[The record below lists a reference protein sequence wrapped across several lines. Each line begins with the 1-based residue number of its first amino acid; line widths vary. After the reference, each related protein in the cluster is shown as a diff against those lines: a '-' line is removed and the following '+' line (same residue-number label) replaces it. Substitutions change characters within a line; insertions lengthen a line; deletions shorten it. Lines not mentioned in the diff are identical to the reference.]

1 MEKMIKQFSILFLVL
16 FCTNQIWAQR
26 TGYRTSNPPKVV
38 IGIVVENMRPDYIDR
53 YWNKFGND
61 GFRKL
66 YTNGAVVT
74 NMKISQHVQN
84 YASGTATLFT
94 GVYPSG
100 HGIIDDVW
108 YDRLRIR
115 EVGAVADDYYF
126 TVGADSKSG
135 NASPKR
141 LMASTVGD
149 NLKLFSMNKSKVYS
163 IAMNAESAILSAGHA
178 ADAAWWFD
186 PVSGRMISS
195 SFYVSTFPEWARD
208 FNMVS
213 QGDRYSGRN
222 WVTLHPESYY
232 TESLPDNHYLEKG
245 YGDKANTFPHSLNR
259 HVRRAESF
267 NPIKTTPFA
276 NTIIRE
282 FTTTLLEN
290 EPVGEDNIPDLVT
303 VVFSSM
309 DYEHGSFGPASLEM
323 QDIYLRLDQEIAE
336 LINFAEKRYGK
347 DNTVFFLTA
356 NTSASYPV
364 NYLKEVFS
372 MPVGDFQP
380 ESAFALLNSFLNI
393 TYGEAK
399 WIEHLSGQ
407 QVYLDHKLIEK
418 SKVDLIDMRNQ
429 IADFLTQFEGVRVA
443 LPAQILEQGG
453 SDNSALANLYRS
465 YMINRSGDVLYVLS
479 EGWQPVYKFKRVNYT
494 DQSHIPAVFYG
505 AGIKP
510 SIISSPYN
518 AIDLAPTLSEILHIS
533 VPDKSR
539 GRVIEGI

>member
-1 MEKMIKQFSILFLVL
+1 MIKQFSIFILVL
-16 FCTNQIWAQR
+16 ISTSQIWAQR
-26 TGYRTSNPPKVV
+26 PGYRNSNPPKVV

-53 YWNKFGND
+53 YWNKFGSD

-74 NMKISQHVQN
+74 NMKISQHMQN

-115 EVGAVADDYYF
+115 EVSAVADDYYF

-135 NASPKR
+135 NTSPKR

-149 NLKLFSMNKSKVYS
+149 NLKLFSMNKSKVFT

-195 SFYVSTFPEWARD
+195 SFYVNTFPEWARD

-222 WVTLHPESYY
+222 WVTLHPENYY
-232 TESLPDNHYLEKG
+232 TESLPDNHYLERG
-245 YGDKANTFPHSLNR
+245 YGDKANAFPHSLNR
-259 HVRRAESF
+259 LVRRAENF

-290 EPVGEDNIPDLVT
+290 EPVGDDDLPDMVT

-323 QDIYLRLDQEIAE
+323 QDVYLRLDQEIAE
-336 LINFAEKRYGK
+336 LINFAENRYGK
-347 DNTVFFLTA
+347 ENTVFFLTA

-380 ESAFALLNSFLNI
+380 ESAFALLNSYLNI

-418 SKVDLIDMRNQ
+418 NKVDLIEMRNL
-429 IADFLTQFEGVRVA
+429 IADFLTQFEGIRVA
-443 LPAQILEQGG
+443 LPSHILEQGG

-465 YMINRSGDVLYVLS
+465 YMINRSGDILYVLS
-479 EGWQPVYKFKRVNYT
+479 EGWQPVYKFKKVNYT

>member
-1 MEKMIKQFSILFLVL
+1 MIKQFSILILVL

-26 TGYRTSNPPKVV
+26 TGYRTSNPPKVL

-74 NMKISQHVQN
+74 NMKITQHVQN

-100 HGIIDDVW
+100 HGIVDDVW

-126 TVGADSKSG
+126 TVGSDSKSG
-135 NASPKR
+135 NASPKK
-141 LMASTVGD
+141 LMATTVGD

-163 IAMNAESAILSAGHA
+163 IAVNAESAILSAGHA
-178 ADAAWWFD
+178 ADGAWWFD

-195 SFYVSTFPEWARD
+195 SYYVSAFPEWARN

-222 WVTLHPESYY
+222 WVTLHPENYY
-232 TESLPDNHYLEKG
+232 TESLPDNHYLERG
-245 YGDKANTFPHSLNR
+245 YGEKANTFPHSLNR
-259 HVRRAESF
+259 LVRRAESF

-282 FTTTLLEN
+282 FTTALLEN
-290 EPVGEDNIPDLVT
+290 EPVGEDNIPDMVT

-309 DYEHGSFGPASLEM
+309 DYEYGSFGPASLEM
-323 QDIYLRLDQEIAE
+323 QDLYLRLDQEIAE

-347 DNTVFFLTA
+347 ENTVFFLTA

-372 MPVGDFQP
+372 MPVADFQP

-393 TYGEAK
+393 TFGEAK

-407 QVYLDHKLIEK
+407 QVYLDHKLIERNN
-418 SKVDLIDMRNQ
+418 VNLADMRNQ
-429 IADFLTQFEGVRVA
+429 IADFLTQFEGIRVA
-443 LPAQILEQGG
+443 LPAHILEQGG

-465 YMINRSGDVLYVLS
+465 YMINRSGDILYVLS

-510 SIISSPYN
+510 SIISSPCN
-518 AIDLAPTLSEILHIS
+518 AIDLAPTLSKILHIS
-533 VPDKSR
+533 VPDKSM
-539 GRVIEGI
+539 GKVIEGI

>member
-1 MEKMIKQFSILFLVL
+1 MIKQFSILILVL
-16 FCTNQIWAQR
+16 FCTNHIWAQR

-100 HGIIDDVW
+100 HGIIDVVW

-115 EVGAVADDYYF
+115 EVSAIADDYFF
-126 TVGADSKSG
+126 TVGADSETG

-178 ADAAWWFD
+178 ADGAWWFD

-195 SFYVSTFPEWARD
+195 SYYVSAFPEWARN

-222 WVTLHPESYY
+222 WVTLHPENYY
-232 TESLPDNHYLEKG
+232 TESLPDNHYLERG
-245 YGDKANTFPHSLNR
+245 YGEKANTFPHSLNR
-259 HVRRAESF
+259 LVRRAESF

-282 FTTTLLEN
+282 FTTALLEN
-290 EPVGEDNIPDLVT
+290 EPVGEDNIPDMVT

-309 DYEHGSFGPASLEM
+309 DYEYGSFGPASLEM
-323 QDIYLRLDQEIAE
+323 QDLYLRLDQEIAE

-347 DNTVFFLTA
+347 ENTVFFLTA

-372 MPVGDFQP
+372 MPVGDFRP

-443 LPAQILEQGG
+443 LPAHILEQGG

-465 YMINRSGDVLYVLS
+465 YMINRSGDILYVLS

-518 AIDLAPTLSEILHIS
+518 AIDLAPTLSKILHIS

-539 GRVIEGI
+539 GKVIEGI

>member
-1 MEKMIKQFSILFLVL
+1 MIKQFSILILVL
-16 FCTNQIWAQR
+16 FGTTQIWAQR
-26 TGYRTSNPPKVV
+26 PGYRSSNPPKVV

-53 YWNKFGND
+53 YWNKFGHD

-74 NMKISQHVQN
+74 NMKLSQHMLN
-84 YASGTATLFT
+84 YASATATLFT

-115 EVGAVADDYYF
+115 EVGAVSDDYYF

-208 FNMVS
+208 FNLVN

-222 WVTLHPESYY
+222 WVTLHPESFY
-232 TESLPDNHYLEKG
+232 TESLPDNHFLERG
-245 YGDKANTFPHSLNR
+245 YGDKANTFPHSINR
-259 HVRRAESF
+259 LVRRAENF

-323 QDIYLRLDQEIAE
+323 QDVYLRLDQEIAE

-347 DNTVFFLTA
+347 ENTVFFLTA

-418 SKVDLIDMRNQ
+418 NKVDLVEMRNQ
-429 IADFLTQFEGVRVA
+429 IASFLTQFEGIRVA
-443 LPAQILEQGG
+443 LPAHILEQGG
-453 SDNSALANLYRS
+453 SDNSALSNLYRS
-465 YMINRSGDVLYVLS
+465 YMINRSGDILYVLS
-479 EGWQPVYKFKRVNYT
+479 EGWQPVYKFKKVNYT

-510 SIISSPYN
+510 SIISSQYN

>member
-1 MEKMIKQFSILFLVL
+1 MIKQFSILILVL
-16 FCTNQIWAQR
+16 FCTNHIWAQR

-100 HGIIDDVW
+100 HGIIDVVW

-115 EVGAVADDYYF
+115 EVSAIADDYFF
-126 TVGADSKSG
+126 TVGADSETG

-178 ADAAWWFD
+178 ADGAWWFD

-195 SFYVSTFPEWARD
+195 SYYVSTFPEWARD

-222 WVTLHPESYY
+222 WVTLHPENYY
-232 TESLPDNHYLEKG
+232 TESLPDNHYLERG
-245 YGDKANTFPHSLNR
+245 YGEKANTFPHSLNR
-259 HVRRAESF
+259 LVRRAESF

-282 FTTTLLEN
+282 FTTALLEN
-290 EPVGEDNIPDLVT
+290 EPVGEDNIPDMVT

-309 DYEHGSFGPASLEM
+309 DYEYGSFGPASLEM
-323 QDIYLRLDQEIAE
+323 QDLYLRLDQEIAE

-347 DNTVFFLTA
+347 ENTVFFLTA

-372 MPVGDFQP
+372 MPVGDFRP

-443 LPAQILEQGG
+443 LPAHILEQGG

-465 YMINRSGDVLYVLS
+465 YMINRSGDILYVLS

-518 AIDLAPTLSEILHIS
+518 AIDLAPTLSKILHIS

-539 GRVIEGI
+539 GKVIEGI

>member
-1 MEKMIKQFSILFLVL
+1 MIKQFSILFIVL
-16 FCTNQIWAQR
+16 FSTTHLWAQ
-26 TGYRTSNPPKVV
+26 TSGYRNSNPPKVL

-66 YTNGAVVT
+66 YLNGAVVT
-74 NMKISQHVQN
+74 NMKLAQHAQN
-84 YASGTATLFT
+84 YASGTATIFT

-115 EVGAVADDYYF
+115 EVSAVTDDYYF

-149 NLKLFSMNKSKVYS
+149 NLKLFSMNKARVYS
-163 IAMNAESAILSAGHA
+163 IAMNAESAVLSAGHS

-195 SFYVSTFPEWARD
+195 SFYISTFPEWARD

-232 TESLPDNHYLEKG
+232 TESLPDNHYLERG

-276 NTIIRE
+276 NTIVRE
-282 FTTTLLEN
+282 FATTLLEN
-290 EPVGEDNIPDLVT
+290 EPVGQDNIPDLVT
-303 VVFSSM
+303 IVFSSM

-393 TYGEAK
+393 TFGEAK

-418 SKVDLIDMRNQ
+418 NRVNLIEMRNQ
-429 IADFLTQFEGVRVA
+429 IAEFLTQFEGIRVA
-443 LPAQILEQGG
+443 LPAHILEQGG
-453 SDNSALANLYRS
+453 SDNSALSNLYRS
-465 YMINRSGDVLYVLS
+465 YMINRSGDILYVLN
-479 EGWQPVYKFKRVNYT
+479 EGWQPVYKFKKVNYT

-510 SIISSPYN
+510 AIISAPYN
-518 AIDLAPTLSEILHIS
+518 AIDIAPTLSEILHIS
-533 VPDKSR
+533 IPDKSR

>member
-1 MEKMIKQFSILFLVL
+1 MIKQISILVLVISSVIQL
-16 FCTNQIWAQR
+16 HAQR
-26 TGYRTSNPPKVV
+26 PGYRGITPPKVI
-38 IGIVVENMRPDYIDR
+38 IGMVVENMRPDYIDR
-53 YWNKFGND
+53 YWDKFGDN

-66 YTNGAVVT
+66 YTGGAVVT
-74 NMKISQHVQN
+74 NMKISQHTQN
-84 YASGTATLFT
+84 YASGSATLFT

-108 YDRLRIR
+108 YDRLRNR
-115 EVGAVADDYYF
+115 EVNCVADDYYF

-149 NLKLFSMNKSKVYS
+149 NLKLFTMDRARVYS
-163 IAMNAESAILSAGHA
+163 IAMNAESSILSAGHA

-208 FNMVS
+208 FNLVS
-213 QGDRYSGRN
+213 QGERYSGRS
-222 WVTLHPESYY
+222 WVTLHPDTYY
-232 TESLPDNHYLEKG
+232 TESLPDNHFLEKG
-245 YGDKANTFPHSLNR
+245 YGEKANTFPHTINR
-259 HVRRAESF
+259 LVRRAESF
-267 NPIKTTPFA
+267 NPVKTTPFA

-282 FTTTLLEN
+282 FATALLEN
-290 EPVGEDNIPDLVT
+290 EPVGDDNIPDLIT

-336 LINFAEKRYGK
+336 LITFAEKRYGK
-347 DNTVFFLTA
+347 EVVFFLTA

-372 MPVGDFQP
+372 MPVGDFTP

-393 TYGEAK
+393 TYGEAR

-418 SKVDLIDMRNQ
+418 NNINLVEMRNQ
-429 IADFLTQFEGVRVA
+429 IADFLTQFEAVKVA

-453 SDNSALANLYRS
+453 SDNGALANLYRS
-465 YMINRSGDVLYVLS
+465 YMINRSGDILYILN
-479 EGWQPVYKFKRVNYT
+479 EGWQPVFKFRRVNYT
-494 DQSHIPAVFYG
+494 DQAHIPAVFYG
-505 AGIKP
+505 KGI
-510 SIISSPYN
+510 N
-518 AIDLAPTLSEILHIS
+518 AAVINLPFDATDFAPTLSEILQLPP
-533 VPDKSR
+533 PDKSR
-539 GRVIEGI
+539 GRVIPGLFVR

>member
-1 MEKMIKQFSILFLVL
+1 MIKQFSILFIVL
-16 FCTNQIWAQR
+16 FSTTHLWAQ
-26 TGYRTSNPPKVV
+26 TSGYRNSNPPKVL

-66 YTNGAVVT
+66 YLNGAVVT
-74 NMKISQHVQN
+74 NMKLAQHAQN
-84 YASGTATLFT
+84 YASGTATIFT

-115 EVGAVADDYYF
+115 EVSAVTDDYYF

-149 NLKLFSMNKSKVYS
+149 NLKLFSMNKARVYS
-163 IAMNAESAILSAGHA
+163 IAMNAESAVLSAGHS

-195 SFYVSTFPEWARD
+195 SFYISTFPEWARD

-232 TESLPDNHYLEKG
+232 TESLPDNHYLERG

-276 NTIIRE
+276 NTIVRE
-282 FTTTLLEN
+282 FATTLLEN
-290 EPVGEDNIPDLVT
+290 EPVGQDNIPDLVT

-393 TYGEAK
+393 TFGEAK

-418 SKVDLIDMRNQ
+418 NRVNLIEMRNQ
-429 IADFLTQFEGVRVA
+429 IAEFLTQFEGIRVA
-443 LPAQILEQGG
+443 LPAHILEQGG
-453 SDNSALANLYRS
+453 SDNSALSNLYRS
-465 YMINRSGDVLYVLS
+465 YMINRSGDILYVLN
-479 EGWQPVYKFKRVNYT
+479 EGWQPVYKFKKVNYT

-510 SIISSPYN
+510 AIISAPYN
-518 AIDLAPTLSEILHIS
+518 AIDIAPTLSEILHIS
-533 VPDKSR
+533 IPDKSR

>member
-1 MEKMIKQFSILFLVL
+1 MIKQFSILILVL
-16 FCTNQIWAQR
+16 FCTNHIWAQR

-100 HGIIDDVW
+100 HGIIDVVW

-115 EVGAVADDYYF
+115 EVSAIADDYFF
-126 TVGADSKSG
+126 TVGADSETG

-178 ADAAWWFD
+178 ADGAWWFD

-195 SFYVSTFPEWARD
+195 SYYVSTFPEWARD

-222 WVTLHPESYY
+222 WVTLHPENYY
-232 TESLPDNHYLEKG
+232 TESLPDNHYLERG
-245 YGDKANTFPHSLNR
+245 YGEKANTFPHSLNR
-259 HVRRAESF
+259 LVRRAESF

-282 FTTTLLEN
+282 FTTALLEN
-290 EPVGEDNIPDLVT
+290 EPVGEDNIPDMVT

-309 DYEHGSFGPASLEM
+309 DYEYGSFGPASLEM
-323 QDIYLRLDQEIAE
+323 QDLYLRLDQEIAE

-347 DNTVFFLTA
+347 ENTVFFLTA

-372 MPVGDFQP
+372 MPVGDFRP

-443 LPAQILEQGG
+443 LPAHILEQGG

-465 YMINRSGDVLYVLS
+465 YMINRSGDILYVLS

-510 SIISSPYN
+510 SIISSLYN
-518 AIDLAPTLSEILHIS
+518 AIDLAPTLSKILHIS

-539 GRVIEGI
+539 GKVIEGI

>member
-1 MEKMIKQFSILFLVL
+1 MIKQFSILLLVL
-16 FCTNQIWAQR
+16 ICTTQIWAQR
-26 TGYRTSNPPKVV
+26 TGYRNNNPPKVV

-53 YWNKFGND
+53 YWNTFGND

-74 NMKISQHVQN
+74 NMKISQHIQN

-100 HGIIDDVW
+100 HGIIDEVW

-115 EVGAVADDYYF
+115 EVGAVADDYFF

-141 LMASTVGD
+141 LMASTIGD
-149 NLKLFSMNKSKVYS
+149 NLKLFSMNKSKVFS

-178 ADAAWWFD
+178 ANAAWWFD
-186 PVSGRMISS
+186 PISGRMISS
-195 SFYVSTFPEWARD
+195 SFYISTFPEWARD
-208 FNMVS
+208 FNLVS

-222 WVTLHPESYY
+222 WVTLHPENYY
-232 TESLPDNHYLEKG
+232 TESLPDNHHLERG

-259 HVRRAESF
+259 LVRRAESF

-290 EPVGEDNIPDLVT
+290 EPVGEDNIPDMVT

-309 DYEHGSFGPASLEM
+309 DYEHGNFGPASLEM

-372 MPVGDFQP
+372 MPVGDFRP

-418 SKVDLIDMRNQ
+418 NKIDLAEIRNQ
-429 IADFLTQFEGVRVA
+429 IADFLTQFEGIRVA
-443 LPAQILEQGG
+443 LPAHILEQGG

-465 YMINRSGDVLYVLS
+465 YMINRSGDILYVLS
-479 EGWQPVYKFKRVNYT
+479 EGWQPVYKFKKVNYT

>member
-1 MEKMIKQFSILFLVL
+1 MIKQFSIFILVL
-16 FCTNQIWAQR
+16 FGTTQIWAQR
-26 TGYRTSNPPKVV
+26 PGYRSSNPPKVV

-74 NMKISQHVQN
+74 NMKLSQHMQN

-115 EVGAVADDYYF
+115 EVSAIADDYYF

-149 NLKLFSMNKSKVYS
+149 NLKLFSMNKAKVYS
-163 IAMNAESAILSAGHA
+163 VAMNAESAILSAGHG

-232 TESLPDNHYLEKG
+232 TESLPDNHFLERG
-245 YGDKANTFPHSLNR
+245 YGDKANTFPHSLSR
-259 HVRRAESF
+259 LVRRAESF

-290 EPVGEDNIPDLVT
+290 EPVGEDNIPDMVT

-323 QDIYLRLDQEIAE
+323 QDVYLRLDQEIAE
-336 LINFAEKRYGK
+336 LINFAENRYGK
-347 DNTVFFLTA
+347 ENTVFFLTA

-399 WIEHLSGQ
+399 WVEHLSGQ
-407 QVYLDHKLIEK
+407 QVYLDHKLVERN
-418 SKVDLIDMRNQ
+418 KVDIIEMRNQ
-429 IADFLTQFEGVRVA
+429 IADFLTQFEGIRVA
-443 LPAQILEQGG
+443 LPAHILQQGG

-479 EGWQPVYKFKRVNYT
+479 DGWQPVYKFKKVNYT

-510 SIISSPYN
+510 SIISLQCN

>member
-1 MEKMIKQFSILFLVL
+1 MEKMIKQFSILILVL
-16 FCTNQIWAQR
+16 FCTNHIWAQR

-100 HGIIDDVW
+100 HGIIDVVW

-115 EVGAVADDYYF
+115 EVSAIADDYFF
-126 TVGADSKSG
+126 TVGADSETG

-178 ADAAWWFD
+178 ADGAWWFD

-195 SFYVSTFPEWARD
+195 SYYVSTFPEWARD

-222 WVTLHPESYY
+222 WVTLHPENYY
-232 TESLPDNHYLEKG
+232 TESLPDNHYLERG
-245 YGDKANTFPHSLNR
+245 YGEKANTFPHSLNR
-259 HVRRAESF
+259 LVRRAESF

-282 FTTTLLEN
+282 FTTALLEN
-290 EPVGEDNIPDLVT
+290 EPVGEDNIPDMVT

-309 DYEHGSFGPASLEM
+309 DYEYGSFGPASLEM
-323 QDIYLRLDQEIAE
+323 QDLYLRLDQEIAE

-347 DNTVFFLTA
+347 ENTVFFLTA

-372 MPVGDFQP
+372 MPVGDFRP

-443 LPAQILEQGG
+443 LPAHILEQGG

-465 YMINRSGDVLYVLS
+465 YMINRSGDILYVLS

-510 SIISSPYN
+510 SIISSLYN
-518 AIDLAPTLSEILHIS
+518 AIDLAPTLSKILHIS

-539 GRVIEGI
+539 GKVIEGI

>member
-1 MEKMIKQFSILFLVL
+1 MIKQFRILFFVL
-16 FCTNQIWAQR
+16 ISTTHLWAQ
-26 TGYRTSNPPKVV
+26 TSGYRNSNPPKVL

-66 YTNGAVVT
+66 YLNGAVVT
-74 NMKISQHVQN
+74 NMKLAQHAQN
-84 YASGTATLFT
+84 YASGTATIFT

-115 EVGAVADDYYF
+115 EVSAVTDDYYF

-149 NLKLFSMNKSKVYS
+149 NLKLFSMNKARVYS
-163 IAMNAESAILSAGHA
+163 IAMNAESAVLSAGHS

-195 SFYVSTFPEWARD
+195 SFYISTFPEWARD

-232 TESLPDNHYLEKG
+232 TESLPDNHYLERG
-245 YGDKANTFPHSLNR
+245 YGEKANTFPHSLNR

-276 NTIIRE
+276 NTIVRE
-282 FTTTLLEN
+282 FATTLLEN
-290 EPVGEDNIPDLVT
+290 EPVGQDNIPDLVT

-393 TYGEAK
+393 TFGEAK

-418 SKVDLIDMRNQ
+418 NRVNLIEMRNQ
-429 IADFLTQFEGVRVA
+429 IAEFLTQFEGIRVA
-443 LPAQILEQGG
+443 LPAHILEQGG
-453 SDNSALANLYRS
+453 SDNSALSNLYRS
-465 YMINRSGDVLYVLS
+465 YMINRSGDILYVLN
-479 EGWQPVYKFKRVNYT
+479 EGWQPVYKFKKVNYT

-510 SIISSPYN
+510 AIISAPYN
-518 AIDLAPTLSEILHIS
+518 AIDIAPTLSEILHIS
-533 VPDKSR
+533 IPDKSR

>member
-1 MEKMIKQFSILFLVL
+1 MIKQFSIFILVL
-16 FCTNQIWAQR
+16 FVTTQIWAQR
-26 TGYRTSNPPKVV
+26 PGYRNSNPPKVV

-53 YWNKFGND
+53 YWNKFGSD

-74 NMKISQHVQN
+74 NMKISQHMQN

-115 EVGAVADDYYF
+115 EVSAVADDYYF

-208 FNMVS
+208 FNLVS

-232 TESLPDNHYLEKG
+232 TESLPDNHFLERG
-245 YGDKANTFPHSLNR
+245 YGDKANTFPHSVNR
-259 HVRRAESF
+259 LVRRAENF

-309 DYEHGSFGPASLEM
+309 DNEHGSFGPASLEM
-323 QDIYLRLDQEIAE
+323 QDVYLRLDQEIAE

-347 DNTVFFLTA
+347 ENTVFFLTA

-407 QVYLDHKLIEK
+407 QVYLDHKLIERN
-418 SKVDLIDMRNQ
+418 KVDLTEMRNQ
-429 IADFLTQFEGVRVA
+429 IADFLTQFEGIRVA
-443 LPAQILEQGG
+443 LPAHILEQGG

-465 YMINRSGDVLYVLS
+465 YMINRSGDILYVLS
-479 EGWQPVYKFKRVNYT
+479 EGWQPVYKFKKVNYT

-510 SIISSPYN
+510 SIISSQYN

>member
-1 MEKMIKQFSILFLVL
+1 MIKQFSILILVL
-16 FCTNQIWAQR
+16 FCTNHIWAQR

-100 HGIIDDVW
+100 HGIIDVVW

-115 EVGAVADDYYF
+115 EVSAMADDYFF
-126 TVGADSKSG
+126 TVGADSETG

-178 ADAAWWFD
+178 ADGAWWFD

-195 SFYVSTFPEWARD
+195 SYYVSTFPEWARD

-222 WVTLHPESYY
+222 WVTLHPENYY
-232 TESLPDNHYLEKG
+232 TESLPDNHYLERG
-245 YGDKANTFPHSLNR
+245 YGEKANTFPHSLNR
-259 HVRRAESF
+259 LVRRAESF

-290 EPVGEDNIPDLVT
+290 EPVGEDNIPDMVT

-309 DYEHGSFGPASLEM
+309 DYEYGSFGPASLEM
-323 QDIYLRLDQEIAE
+323 QDLYLRLDQEIAE

-347 DNTVFFLTA
+347 ENTVFFLTA

-372 MPVGDFQP
+372 MPVGDFRP

-443 LPAQILEQGG
+443 LPAHILEQGG

-465 YMINRSGDVLYVLS
+465 YMINRSGDILYVLS

-518 AIDLAPTLSEILHIS
+518 AIDLAPTLSKILHIS

-539 GRVIEGI
+539 GKVIEGI